1 MNLNGHK
8 YRSEIYKIMGLSLMT
23 PMGRLGINLL
33 ENGFTNSFFF
43 DLVGSV
49 ILLVAGV
56 CVIQRGYEIAIDEG
70 EK

>member
-1 MNLNGHK
+1 MNLSGHK

-56 CVIQRGYEIAIDEG
+56 CVIQRSYEIAIDGG